1 MDGEI
6 LECNPAFLEILGYSK
21 NDYKYIDAYKLHLTK
36 KDRIK
41 LIKKIKSKSYLKGEK
56 ITLISKSKKPIS
68 VLLNS
73 SVIIDSKG
81 SFKYFEGS
89 IIDISEQD
97 KIQKKLEKREKEY
110 KELINSSSFGIVIT
124 RKRKIIFSNQKASNI
139 LNYDNPNELIGLD
152 SLEILLSEE
161 INLYDNQIEDLKNGI
176 SVPFMNYSVKKKDGS
191 LTDVECK
198 PSLILFEEKKS
209 ILLSFLDISDKK
221 KIEAATEK
229 IKATEKF
236 NSILETQHKEKEGL
250 LKEAH
255 HRVKN
260 NMQIISSILN
270 LQSNY
275 ISKPEL
281 TSIIMDSQNRINSM
295 ALIHEKLYN
304 TNDFSNIYFDTYISD
319 LSHSLVS
326 SYNYG
331 KIDIKLK
338 LKLEKIQLSLNNAIP
353 LGLILNELISN
364 SLKYAFTDREKGR
377 LTISFSCV
385 NEEIIFKFK
394 DDGIG
399 LPKEIDFMKT
409 KTLGL
414 QLVNTLVEQLRG
426 EISLKI
432 KNGVCFTI
440 KFNRFE

>member
-1 MDGEI
+1 
-6 LECNPAFLEILGYSK
+6 
-21 NDYKYIDAYKLHLTK
+21 
-36 KDRIK
+36 
-41 LIKKIKSKSYLKGEK
+41 
-56 ITLISKSKKPIS
+56 
-68 VLLNS
+68 
-73 SVIIDSKG
+73 
-81 SFKYFEGS
+81 
-89 IIDISEQD
+89 
-97 KIQKKLEKREKEY
+97 
-110 KELINSSSFGIVIT
+110 
-124 RKRKIIFSNQKASNI
+124 
-139 LNYDNPNELIGLD
+139 
-152 SLEILLSEE
+152 
-161 INLYDNQIEDLKNGI
+161 
-176 SVPFMNYSVKKKDGS
+176 
-191 LTDVECK
+191 
-198 PSLILFEEKKS
+198 
-209 ILLSFLDISDKK
+209 
-221 KIEAATEK
+221 
-229 IKATEKF
+229 
-236 NSILETQHKEKEGL
+236 
-250 LKEAH
+250 
-255 HRVKN
+255 
-260 NMQIISSILN
+260 MQIISSKLN

-338 LKLEKIQLSLNNAIP
+338 LNLEKIQLSLNNAIP

-409 KTLGL
+409 KTLAL

-440 KFNRFE
+440 KFNKFE